1 MHIAAI
7 PNRSARPTFLLR
19 KSARKGKHVTSE
31 ALTNLSELSIAQI
44 EAMRRVLK
52 GEKLGPHGGDFECTG
67 SKLHGHVDA
76 VRTAMA
82 RLGFDK
88 LIDAKASRSRGL
100 VAAMAAARIIA
111 PTASKLGIV
120 GASAD
125 TTLADDLGLHGV
137 DEDELYAAMDWL
149 LERQPKIAIG
159 STLLRSQDS
168 SSPVQ

>member
-31 ALTNLSELSIAQI
+31 TLTNLSELSIAQI

-100 VAAMAAARIIA
+100 VAAMVALCRHSRRATNRPIRIDLTISGKRECCCGSASLPQSAR
-111 PTASKLGIV
+111 TN
-120 GASAD
+120 
-125 TTLADDLGLHGV
+125 TFHC
-137 DEDELYAAMDWL
+137 EMC
-149 LERQPKIAIG
+149 R
-159 STLLRSQDS
+159 
-168 SSPVQ
+168 